1 MADSTSKATVATAA
15 ILAVGAILLV
25 TAALIGSSEE
35 ISYPD
40 TFDFQPADYDAGTV
54 IVVSKAA
61 TDGMRLLGIEFRK
74 AVYRVDVAFTVPGQE
89 CFFALTE
96 QEEWPVPDAP
106 CVGPRHVTGTLA
118 GLGNTLEG
126 DTYVGVSIEVGE
138 ECYTTIELGMEWQ
151 SGSGSCS

>member
-1 MADSTSKATVATAA
+1 MNEAGNKSIVATVA

-54 IVVSKAA
+54 VVVSKAA
-61 TDGMRLLGIEFRK
+61 TDGMKLLGIEFRK
-74 AVYRVDVAFTVPGQE
+74 PVYRVDVAFTVPGQE
-89 CFFALTE
+89 CFFALAE
-96 QEEWPVPDAP
+96 YEEWPVPGAP
-106 CVGPRHVTGTLA
+106 CVGPQHVTGTLA
-118 GLGNTLEG
+118 GLGSTVEG

-138 ECYTTIELGMEWQ
+138 ACYSAIELGTEWQ
-151 SGSGSCS
+151 PGSCP